1 MVVSLNKNTNTKIKI
16 IDMSTNNTSPVPNK
30 KNNHKLLITTFIAV
44 DVILIGLITLAFG
57 GFAPGETHS
66 QSFAAYETSSTV
78 MTTQTSQSNSSIG
91 VTVSSLITVNSS
103 PTIFGTAPASSTVT
117 ISTSQENQTVM
128 SDSNGAWKF
137 IATAIYPVGIYDV
150 RVEARDLSETIVGV
164 DSTMDELEIISSKP
178 AESSTSSVNISTPI
192 DIIISESNSPNVSS
206 AQTMMSESTKNSM
219 AVSQTTASSALT
231 LIAVP
236 VTGVTSNVTS
246 SKTSELAGLTTPG
259 RTIASISSSK
269 VTSVATTSN
278 SSLKTNDS
286 SSPSSSAPKASV
298 ETNNMSNTAR
308 TGGVDYLKIV
318 SLLIFVAFNILIIKL
333 KDKKVQTISL
343 K

>member
-1 MVVSLNKNTNTKIKI
+1 
-16 IDMSTNNTSPVPNK
+16 
-30 KNNHKLLITTFIAV
+30 
-44 DVILIGLITLAFG
+44 
-57 GFAPGETHS
+57 
-66 QSFAAYETSSTV
+66 
-78 MTTQTSQSNSSIG
+78 
-91 VTVSSLITVNSS
+91 
-103 PTIFGTAPASSTVT
+103 
-117 ISTSQENQTVM
+117 M

-231 LIAVP
+231 LIAVS
-236 VTGVTSNVTS
+236 VTGSTSSDSSTTSVSTSNTTSAS

-286 SSPSSSAPKASV
+286 NSPSSSAPKASV